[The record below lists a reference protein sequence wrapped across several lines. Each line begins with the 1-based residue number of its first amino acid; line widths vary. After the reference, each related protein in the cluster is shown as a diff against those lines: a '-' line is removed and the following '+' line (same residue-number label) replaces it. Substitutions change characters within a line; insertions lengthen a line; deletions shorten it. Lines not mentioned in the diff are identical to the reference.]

1 MMRAR
6 SVLSCA
12 LLLSAGLAAGRL
24 SAQELMVVDPAATE
38 QQAPQGSSRA
48 ADQSA
53 PSWRSRF
60 WNAIGGAVLGA
71 GMGYFAS
78 QLASGDWEDGR
89 ISRTRREWAFA
100 GGSVGL
106 AAGFA
111 FPFLGRG
118 VPMAPHVSANPRM
131 TITAR
136 EISESA
142 ATTAYE
148 AVRLL
153 RTSWLASSRPNLFAD
168 PTCGPRER
176 VCEPVPVD
184 VLKGLSRR
192 PQAGRHRDP
201 RGDQRADHRGD
212 PVLHPGRSRG
222 PVGCGARSGGD
233 SRHDARVSDAD
244 RRPSERR
251 RRSGS

>member
-6 SVLSCA
+6 SFAFCA
-12 LLLSAGLAAGRL
+12 LLLSAGSSAAPL
-24 SAQELMVVDPAATE
+24 PAQEPVVVEPAAAE
-38 QQAPQGSSRA
+38 QQAPRSSA
-48 ADQSA
+48 ALSA
-53 PSWRSRF
+53 QDGPSWRSRV

-71 GMGYFAS
+71 GVGYFAS

-89 ISRTRREWAFA
+89 ISRTRRQWAFA

-131 TITAR
+131 MITAR

-142 ATTAYE
+142 AATAYE

-153 RTSWLASSRPNLFAD
+153 RPGWLASRRPDLFAD
-168 PTCGPRER
+168 PGCGPRER
-176 VCEPVPVD
+176 VCEPVRVD
-184 VLKGLSRR
+184 VLKVYLDGHRLGSTESLTEINARTIEAIR
-192 PQAGRHRDP
+192 YFTPAEAVARWGAGH
-201 RGDQRADHRGD
+201 GQ
-212 PVLHPGRSRG
+212 
-222 PVGCGARSGGD
+222 GAILVMTLG
-233 SRHDARVSDAD
+233 
-244 RRPSERR
+244 
-251 RRSGS
+251 

>member
-1 MMRAR
+1 M
-6 SVLSCA
+6 
-12 LLLSAGLAAGRL
+12 
-24 SAQELMVVDPAATE
+24 DPAATE

-78 QLASGDWEDGR
+78 QLASGGLGKMGR

-148 AVRLL
+148 AV
-153 RTSWLASSRPNLFAD
+153 SPAPYELARQLEA
-168 PTCGPRER
+168 
-176 VCEPVPVD
+176 EP
-184 VLKGLSRR
+184 L
-192 PQAGRHRDP
+192 
-201 RGDQRADHRGD
+201 
-212 PVLHPGRSRG
+212 RG
-222 PVGCGARSGGD
+222 PDVRTAGTRLRARP
-233 SRHDARVSDAD
+233 
-244 RRPSERR
+244 PSTC
-251 RRSGS
+251 